1 MTIAVDS
8 SNIDKALVDLLNGD
22 ASLNA
27 LLPDG
32 TFMDEAP
39 PGAKRFVIVS
49 VLDARDIPRF
59 GGRAYED
66 TLYLIKAVGLSML
79 NPNMK
84 AAAFRLDQLL
94 DDQVLTVTGYTPMT
108 LHREERVRLTE
119 VDDIDSTIRWYHRGG
134 RYRVMQAIP
143 QV

>member
-8 SNIDKALVDLLNGD
+8 SDIDAALLAVLNGD

-39 PGAKRFVIVS
+39 PGAKRFVIIS
-49 VLDARDIPRF
+49 LLDARDEARF

-66 TLYLIKAVGLSML
+66 ALYLIKAVGLSTV

-84 AAAFRLDQLL
+84 AAAFRIEQLLEDQL
-94 DDQVLTVTGYTPMT
+94 LTVTGYTPMA

-119 VDDIDSTIRWYHRGG
+119 VDDIDPTIRWYHRGG
-134 RYRVMQAIP
+134 RYRVLQSIP
-143 QV
+143 QA

>member
-1 MTIAVDS
+1 MAITVDS
-8 SNIDKALVDLLNGD
+8 SDIDAALLAVLNGD
-22 ASLNA
+22 PSLTA

-49 VLDARDIPRF
+49 LLDERDVPRF

-66 TLYLIKAVGLSML
+66 TLYLIKAVGLSTMY
-79 NPNMK
+79 PNMK
-84 AAAFRLDQLL
+84 AAAFRLDELL
-94 DDQVLTVTGYTPMT
+94 ENQVLTVTGYTPMA

-119 VDDIDSTIRWYHRGG
+119 VDDVDPTIRWYHRGG
-134 RYRVMQAIP
+134 RYRVLQAIP

>member
-1 MTIAVDS
+1 MAITVDS
-8 SNIDKALVDLLNGD
+8 SDIDAALLARLNGD
-22 ASLNA
+22 TSLTA

-49 VLDARDIPRF
+49 LLDERDEPRF

-66 TLYLIKAVGLSML
+66 TLYLIKAVGLSTL
-79 NPNMK
+79 YPNMK
-84 AAAFRLDQLL
+84 AAAFRIDELL
-94 DDQVLTVTGYTPMT
+94 EDQVLTVTGYTPMA

-119 VDDIDSTIRWYHRGG
+119 VDDVDPTIRWYHRGG
-134 RYRVMQAIP
+134 RYRVRQAIP